1 MRKRFLVLALVPVL
15 TGCNLISSLI
25 SPGGSSLPLELKVST
40 TLPTFSYLNA
50 GSSDW
55 QTVPTVALTGEVTL
69 KDSFGSVINAG
80 AMNVTGGVTT
90 VKTKP
95 GGQTLYATLRSNQTI
110 AEGRSNITPGEGAAE
125 VNVTLEAVLS
135 RVVIVPVPA
144 ASVKAGAN
152 LSLEYWVFGPLYRVT
167 GSNAYLTLPS
177 VTGLGESTG
186 SDGQHVNV
194 KIFDTAKPGDQIKVT
209 LIVNNNNP
217 QTASGVLSSV
227 TLTVQ

>member
-1 MRKRFLVLALVPVL
+1 MQKRLLAIALVPML
-15 TGCNLISSLI
+15 SGCSLFGSLI
-25 SPGGSSLPLELKVST
+25 NPGNSNLPLELKVST
-40 TLPTFSYLNA
+40 TLPTFSYLNP

-69 KDSFGSVINAG
+69 KDSYGSVINAG
-80 AMNVTGGVTT
+80 AMNVTGGVTV
-90 VKTKP
+90 VKTKV

-110 AEGRSNITPGEGAAE
+110 AEGRSNITPGEGASE
-125 VNVTLEAVLS
+125 FNVILDAVLS

-144 ASVKAGAN
+144 TSVKAGAN

-167 GSNAYLTLPS
+167 GTKAYLPLPT
-177 VTGLGESTG
+177 VTGLGDLTG
-186 SDGQHVNV
+186 SDGQHLSI
-194 KIFDTAKPGDQIKVT
+194 KINDNAQPGDQIKVS

-217 QTASGVLSSV
+217 QTATGVISSV